1 MNHILRNILMRRS
14 TSQFDSRPIQD
25 ADLMDILEEGKVLS
39 NAANNQEWHFTVM
52 ENRSVL
58 QRLHELY
65 VQFVTEQ
72 QGDNSLMAPAHLLLD
87 APVAIII
94 SGRKETQF
102 VEDAANT
109 VFGSMMLVAEKAGVG
124 ACWLSSASALFEM
137 EDGKTFLKDISVP
150 EGYVPL
156 CMGAFGYKRTSTGV
170 NVLSSEDHVVNIIK

>member
-87 APVAIII
+87 APVAII
-94 SGRKETQF
+94 KKF

-109 VFGSMMLVAEKAGVG
+109 VFGSMMLVAEKAGIG